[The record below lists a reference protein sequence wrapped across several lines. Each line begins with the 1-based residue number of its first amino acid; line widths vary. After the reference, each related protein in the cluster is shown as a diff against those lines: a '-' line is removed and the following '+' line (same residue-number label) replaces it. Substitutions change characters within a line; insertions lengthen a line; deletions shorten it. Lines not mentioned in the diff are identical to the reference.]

1 VLILENLVTGYVS
14 ANFTESETDWDIG
27 TSYSYGEEAREGH
40 YIYKSLVSGANTN
53 TGNQPSI
60 SPLHWKKNRP
70 SNYFAALD
78 NVNLTQTQNADKVEF
93 TISGVNYD
101 AISILGIDGYSISVE
116 MIAAGISTAVFSDT
130 KSLDNSLAVIDE
142 MTYWFNDFDF
152 TTTYFSRLPI
162 YSDSTIKVTI
172 DKLGSTAKVGT
183 LCAGR
188 TLYLGDAAWGASF
201 DMESWGRKVVDEF
214 GATELTHTNSV
225 YSDTYTLNIPSTK
238 IRELQRKVKQYDFK
252 PLIFIGDE
260 TDDSLFE
267 NLVDIGYWE
276 TVKMVLSNPIMSTVN
291 ITKKGLI

>member
-1 VLILENLVTGYVS
+1 MLILENLVTGYVS
-14 ANFTESETDWDIG
+14 ANFTESETAWLVG
-27 TSYSYGEEAREGH
+27 TAYSYGGEAREGH

-78 NVNLTQTQNADKVEF
+78 NVNLTQTQNVDKVEF
-93 TISGVNYD
+93 TILGSNYD
-101 AISILGIDGYSISVE
+101 AISILGIDGYSVSVV
-116 MIAAGISTAVFSDT
+116 MTDLGTGTVVFNDT
-130 KSLDNSLAVIDE
+130 QTLDNQTGVVDE
-142 MTYWFNDFDF
+142 MSYWFNDFDF

-162 YSDSTIKVTI
+162 YSNSTIKVTI
-172 DKLGSTAKVGT
+172 NKLGSTAKVGT
-183 LCAGR
+183 LSSGK
-188 TLYLGDAAWGASF
+188 TLYLGNTTWGVSF

-225 YSDTYTLNIPSTK
+225 YGDTYTLNIPSTK

-252 PLIFIGDE
+252 PLVFIGDE
-260 TDDSLFE
+260 TDNSLFE

-276 TVKMVLSNPIMSTVN
+276 TVKMVLSGPVNSTVN